1 MNIIKYLLLLILP
14 IAIVKAQELDSS
26 YLDSLPEDI
35 REDLMERADANMSDS
50 QENYRSSLYSSKL
63 EQAEELIELKSRLE
77 ADLAELERRLKTDD
91 DLSISEDLE
100 LFGSDFFR
108 TFQTSFMPINEPNP
122 DSSYTL
128 DNGDVLNIQLIGQI
142 NTENTFIVNGNGS
155 VNLPEVGQINV
166 AGLTLD
172 EASSI
177 IKAKVNSVLIG
188 TDAYINLY
196 EIRDVNVL
204 ISGNAKNPGVY
215 TLTGNSNILHA
226 LTMAGGVNEFGSYRE
241 INLVRNGVVEETLD
255 VYDLLIDGNYNLK
268 KRLRSGDVV
277 FIEARK
283 NIITIDGAI
292 KRPAKYEITENEF
305 LGDVIRYANG
315 LKQTADLLN
324 ISLERMLDGSLKSIP
339 IKNISQFNSII
350 PIEGDLIYIREYAY
364 RTASISGAVYKPGKY
379 TMAPGCLLYTSP
391 SPRD

>member
-1 MNIIKYLLLLILP
+1 
-14 IAIVKAQELDSS
+14 
-26 YLDSLPEDI
+26 
-35 REDLMERADANMSDS
+35 MERADANMSDS

-188 TDAYINLY
+188 TDAYINLS

-277 FIEARK
+277 LSKLVKILLLSTALLKDRQ
-283 NIITIDGAI
+283 
-292 KRPAKYEITENEF
+292 KYEITENEF

-339 IKNISQFNSII
+339 IKNISIQFYHSNWRGSNLHKGICIQNSFNLRCGIQT
-350 PIEGDLIYIREYAY
+350 R
-364 RTASISGAVYKPGKY
+364 
-379 TMAPGCLLYTSP
+379 
-391 SPRD
+391 

>member
-155 VNLPEVGQINV
+155 VNLPEVGQI
-166 AGLTLD
+166 
-172 EASSI
+172 
-177 IKAKVNSVLIG
+177 
-188 TDAYINLY
+188 
-196 EIRDVNVL
+196 
-204 ISGNAKNPGVY
+204 
-215 TLTGNSNILHA
+215 
-226 LTMAGGVNEFGSYRE
+226 M
-241 INLVRNGVVEETLD
+241 
-255 VYDLLIDGNYNLK
+255 LLG
-268 KRLRSGDVV
+268 
-277 FIEARK
+277 
-283 NIITIDGAI
+283 
-292 KRPAKYEITENEF
+292 
-305 LGDVIRYANG
+305 
-315 LKQTADLLN
+315 
-324 ISLERMLDGSLKSIP
+324 
-339 IKNISQFNSII
+339 
-350 PIEGDLIYIREYAY
+350 
-364 RTASISGAVYKPGKY
+364 
-379 TMAPGCLLYTSP
+379 
-391 SPRD
+391 